1 MFKNCREIERLKIG
15 NCIGRSSTRQQ
26 HQQTTARLQTKS
38 QQQQQCRRRGLKLK
52 PKIKLLK
59 HAWHN
64 YSHYFFWPILH
75 STLTE
80 SYEIALIPRC

>member
-15 NCIGRSSTRQQ
+15 ICIGRSSTRQQ
-26 HQQTTARLQTKS
+26 QQQTTARLQTKS
-38 QQQQQCRRRGLKLK
+38 QQQRRRRGLKLK

-64 YSHYFFWPILH
+64 YSHYFFFGPYYIVH
-75 STLTE
+75 
-80 SYEIALIPRC
+80 

>member
-15 NCIGRSSTRQQ
+15 NCIGRSSTRQHQ
-26 HQQTTARLQTKS
+26 QQTTARLQTKS
-38 QQQQQCRRRGLKLK
+38 QQQRRRRGLKLK

-64 YSHYFFWPILH
+64 YSHYFFLAH
-75 STLTE
+75 TT
-80 SYEIALIPRC
+80 